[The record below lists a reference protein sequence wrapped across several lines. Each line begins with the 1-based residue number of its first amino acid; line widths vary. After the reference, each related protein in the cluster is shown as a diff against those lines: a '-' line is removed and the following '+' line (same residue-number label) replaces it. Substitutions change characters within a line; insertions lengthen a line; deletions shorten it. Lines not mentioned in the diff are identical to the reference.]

1 MISLII
7 LSCLKAI
14 QLESSSFINISS
26 FIIYSTTSQ
35 NTKNISFSLFNQR
48 KKKLNNLEIESNN
61 ITFLSNMNNITIS
74 NEKKNKVILLQDYQF
89 IDFLMNCSNNQNY
102 VFIFPIKSQ
111 YNFTNL
117 SFNDLT
123 IIIISNNDFEELLN
137 EIHMISSIFIYL
149 NISQTYLFP
158 YNFYI
163 FSPLFIESL
172 FIFIYIKILC
182 SKNSN
187 LCSKNLLKI
196 ISRLIIY
203 SSSFFILY
211 VFFFNNYLSFKDDF
225 YLYKL
230 FYFLC
235 NFGIILSKFFIFTLF
250 LKLSHGEKFL
260 FHKKTFNKVYL
271 FIFTIIEII
280 MKNMLNNIQL
290 FYPAIIVFENI
301 IMFYL
306 CLSNYFINLRKI
318 SLFKKKILINIK
330 ISLFHYFFNILQ
342 FKTKILKNIIILI
355 ILYTYFTIVFIT
367 FYYILLYDFDE
378 NILINFF
385 LIEWTIIII
394 LIIILFPFKKPL
406 FWNLNLNEINRICL
420 CYEKKYYKCKIHF
433 NENNNW
439 KNIETNIEIPLL
451 IISPFVNNNQILFDN
466 IKVGYRIKEYC

>member
-1 MISLII
+1 
-7 LSCLKAI
+7 
-14 QLESSSFINISS
+14 
-26 FIIYSTTSQ
+26 
-35 NTKNISFSLFNQR
+35 
-48 KKKLNNLEIESNN
+48 
-61 ITFLSNMNNITIS
+61 
-74 NEKKNKVILLQDYQF
+74 
-89 IDFLMNCSNNQNY
+89 
-102 VFIFPIKSQ
+102 
-111 YNFTNL
+111 
-117 SFNDLT
+117 
-123 IIIISNNDFEELLN
+123 
-137 EIHMISSIFIYL
+137 MISSIFIYL

-260 FHKKTFNKVYL
+260 FHKKPFNKVYL

-318 SLFKKKILINIK
+318 SLFKKKN
-330 ISLFHYFFNILQ
+330 FN
-342 FKTKILKNIIILI
+342 
-355 ILYTYFTIVFIT
+355 
-367 FYYILLYDFDE
+367 
-378 NILINFF
+378 
-385 LIEWTIIII
+385 
-394 LIIILFPFKKPL
+394 
-406 FWNLNLNEINRICL
+406 
-420 CYEKKYYKCKIHF
+420 
-433 NENNNW
+433 
-439 KNIETNIEIPLL
+439 
-451 IISPFVNNNQILFDN
+451 
-466 IKVGYRIKEYC
+466 